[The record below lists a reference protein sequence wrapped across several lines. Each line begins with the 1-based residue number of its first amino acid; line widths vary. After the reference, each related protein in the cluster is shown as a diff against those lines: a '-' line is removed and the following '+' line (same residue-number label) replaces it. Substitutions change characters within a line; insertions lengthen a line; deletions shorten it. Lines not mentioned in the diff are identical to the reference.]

1 MKKITKKIDVNE
13 LLQIERVKSLVDLWY
28 ETQMGCM
35 HKCMRKQHEFSDL
48 MWGLYKEFNGED
60 DE

>member
-1 MKKITKKIDVNE
+1 MAKMK
-13 LLQIERVKSLVDLWY
+13 VKEIVDLWY

-35 HKCMRKQHEFSDL
+35 HKCLKKQHEFSDV
-48 MWGLYKEFNGED
+48 MWSLYKEFNGED